1 MNHLSPVTLE
11 SLPPAVRDERI
22 MAMCDRAI
30 SGLNEAR
37 TIEEVKRAG
46 DMAAAFAAYTR
57 KMKAAI
63 EAQNQ
68 CQLVVLLAEARIGAE
83 LKAAQERGEIA
94 TRADGP
100 AVRDHVQGSDKITTL
115 PEIGIPRQRASE
127 MKKLAEAG
135 EAAIREEVSRAN
147 EERRAPSRA
156 RIIEQRP
163 RYEPDYLKRDASHTQ
178 FILWLRTGAEMAAR
192 VSDPDEF
199 RQSLIAAGERIPPAQ
214 IVAVLN
220 LLSAFEGDE

>member
-83 LKAAQERGEIA
+83 LKAAQERGEVA
-94 TRADGP
+94 TQGDRSNVRAPDIST
-100 AVRDHVQGSDKITTL
+100 VTL

-135 EAAIREEVSRAN
+135 EAAIREEVQRAN

-192 VSDPDEF
+192 ISDADDF

-214 IVAVLN
+214 IEAVLN

>member
-1 MNHLSPVTLE
+1 MNELTPISLD

-37 TIEEVKRAG
+37 TIEEVKRVG
-46 DMAAAFAAYTR
+46 DMAAAFAAYAT
-57 KMKAAI
+57 KLKAAL

-68 CQLVVLLAEARIGAE
+68 CQLVVLLAEARIGVE
-83 LKAAQERGEIA
+83 LKAAQERGEVA
-94 TRADGP
+94 TQGDRSNVRGADILT
-100 AVRDHVQGSDKITTL
+100 VTL

-135 EAAIREEVSRAN
+135 PERIREEVQRAT
-147 EERRAPSRA
+147 EEGRKPSRA
-156 RIIEQRP
+156 RIIEHRP
-163 RYEPDYLKRDASHTQ
+163 RYEPDYLKSNPAHTQ

-192 VSDPDEF
+192 VGDADQF
-199 RQSLIAAGERIPPAQ
+199 RRDLIAAGERIPPAQ
-214 IVAVLN
+214 IEAVLN
-220 LLSAFEGDE
+220 LISAFEGDE